1 MECKFGDIKHI
12 DKNLLEKVWSLLY
25 RINDDQ
31 MIISIDNKG
40 ICLMRELPSGNYLE
54 IYPTT
59 DEVIWRVYDH
69 STELIKQKIFKW

>member
-1 MECKFGDIKHI
+1 
-12 DKNLLEKVWSLLY
+12 
-25 RINDDQ
+25 
-31 MIISIDNKG
+31 
-40 ICLMRELPSGNYLE
+40 MRELPSGNYLE

>member
-12 DKNLLEKVWSLLY
+12 DKNLLEKVWSLLCS
-25 RINDDQ
+25 INDDQ

-54 IYPTT
+54 IYPSEH
-59 DEVIWRVYDH
+59 EVVWKTFDNR
-69 STELIKQKIFKW
+69 TELIKIKTFQW